1 MNKFRYLIISKK
13 VCICAL
19 ALVFVLV
26 LGIFAAVGWDET
38 LTVGAQGK
46 KLPIY
51 CTEKQEK
58 IVSLSFD
65 AAWGNTFWVQN
76 SLKSQKTREVIQLP
90 CLFVYNKYIILV
102 LSSET
107 YELLYS

>member
-1 MNKFRYLIISKK
+1 MKKFRYIIISKK
-13 VCICAL
+13 LCICAVAVVA
-19 ALVFVLV
+19 ALVF
-26 LGIFAAVGWDET
+26 GIFTAAGRDKT
-38 LTVGAQGK
+38 LTATATDK

-51 CTEKQEK
+51 CTDKQEK

-90 CLFVYNKYIILV
+90 CLFI
-102 LSSET
+102 
-107 YELLYS
+107 YSNT

>member
-1 MNKFRYLIISKK
+1 MKKFRYIIISKK
-13 VCICAL
+13 LCICAVAVVA
-19 ALVFVLV
+19 ALVF
-26 LGIFAAVGWDET
+26 GIFTAAGRDKT
-38 LTVGAQGK
+38 LTATATDK

-51 CTEKQEK
+51 CTDKQEK

-90 CLFVYNKYIILV
+90 CLFVYNN
-102 LSSET
+102 T
-107 YELLYS
+107 